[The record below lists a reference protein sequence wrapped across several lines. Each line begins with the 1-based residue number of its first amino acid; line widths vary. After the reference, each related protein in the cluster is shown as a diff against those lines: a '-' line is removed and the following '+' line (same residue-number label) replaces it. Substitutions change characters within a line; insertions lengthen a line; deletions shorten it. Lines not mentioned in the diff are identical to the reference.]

1 MVLTTSAHVYY
12 ILQQQQPPPTLFL
25 FVFFVWQEDVLVGY
39 DAHWTAKSNTLKGS
53 LTRITPLVKMP

>member
-39 DAHWTAKSNTLKGS
+39 DAYWTAKSNTL
-53 LTRITPLVKMP
+53 